1 MDSLLIAKER
11 IMPRSPLGDCCQ
23 NHDPRTAPVV
33 YPHAV
38 TIDRGS
44 LRGEYQCKCG
54 RTWSCWWDMRAAG
67 WTAGDV
73 ESFAADLKA
82 AS

>member
-1 MDSLLIAKER
+1 MT
-11 IMPRSPLGDCCQ
+11 RSPLGDCCQ

-38 TIDRGS
+38 TNDRGS
-44 LRGEYQCKCG
+44 LRAQYRCKCG
-54 RTWSCWWDMRAAG
+54 RSRPCWFDMHAAG
-67 WTAGDV
+67 WTAEDV
-73 ESFAADLKA
+73 ENFAADLKA